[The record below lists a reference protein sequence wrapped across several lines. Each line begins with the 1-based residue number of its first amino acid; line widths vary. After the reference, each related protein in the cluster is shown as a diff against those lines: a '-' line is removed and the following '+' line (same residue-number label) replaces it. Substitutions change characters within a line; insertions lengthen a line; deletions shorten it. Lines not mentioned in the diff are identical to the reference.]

1 MNVKRYMIPIIAFTF
16 LVPTGVLSAP
26 SPRANALIDNAQAT
40 QATQATLKRGF
51 VEKEVPW
58 G

>member
-1 MNVKRYMIPIIAFTF
+1 MNVKRYMTPIIAFTF
-16 LVPTGVLSAP
+16 LVPAGVLSAP

-40 QATQATLKRGF
+40 QATLKRGF